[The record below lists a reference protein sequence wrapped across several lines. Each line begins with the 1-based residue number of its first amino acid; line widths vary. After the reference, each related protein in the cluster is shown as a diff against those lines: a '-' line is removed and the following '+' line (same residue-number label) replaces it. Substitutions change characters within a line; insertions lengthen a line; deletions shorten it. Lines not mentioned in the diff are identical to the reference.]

1 MNAGPGPNPGAPAR
15 LHIMVGP
22 TGYGLHDR
30 LSAAAHVTV
39 HPPAE
44 RGSVRA
50 LLRGHPAEPQDIALV
65 DGRFGDVLAVGHGEL
80 LEAVDAGW
88 RVWGLGSMGAIR
100 AAELHTLGVI
110 GYGQVFRHLSDTM
123 APDDEVAVLHGP
135 APRYRP
141 VTEALVDLRALL
153 AHWTG
158 TGLLSPQWQAEL
170 LAELARRWFG
180 DRSLAEVITLAR
192 RMLGSAAADT
202 LRAALPP
209 PAQYRIKSR
218 DLATFLQEEPWRQP
232 RPSSSGN
239 SVDSPSS
246 TSPSH
251 LAVS

>member
-1 MNAGPGPNPGAPAR
+1 
-15 LHIMVGP
+15 MVGP
-22 TGYGLHDR
+22 TAYGLHDL
-30 LSAAAHVTV
+30 LSTTAGIVV

-44 RGSVRA
+44 RGSVRS
-50 LLRGHPAEPQDIALV
+50 LLRQCPSRPQDIALV

-110 GYGQVFRHLSDTM
+110 GYGQVFRHLRDTM

-135 APRYRP
+135 APQYRP
-141 VTEALVDLRALL
+141 LTEALVDLRKLL

-158 TGLLSPQWQAEL
+158 EGLLPQEL
-170 LAELARRWFG
+170 QEQLLTELASRWFG
-180 DRSLAEVITLAR
+180 DRSLAEVISLAR
-192 RMLGSAAADT
+192 RMVGSAAADT

-232 RPSSSGN
+232 RHSSSGN

-246 TSPSH
+246 MTASH
-251 LAVS
+251 LAAS